1 MALTRDLDSGLILRA
16 PNILGETGWW
26 VPGSRWLNK
35 PILVNIDVI
44 DYQERINLIAL
55 GGLVGRF
62 RKKKPRILEIGGG
75 YGALS
80 LALRRIMNPSQYVI
94 CDLPESSLFSG
105 LYLSMAQNSPVRL
118 ASLNEG
124 LKPFTH
130 GEIFLI
136 PNYLAQKLLP
146 GESFNLVINTL
157 SMSEMSVHQI
167 EIYAA
172 MISKA
177 IARTGVFF
185 EQNHDNTHVGLLN
198 CRDYLPPFFRK
209 VEIIDPK
216 GMLTTRGSAILWSNE
231 P

>member
-1 MALTRDLDSGLILRA
+1 MRNDDIDTNFAMPAALLEPLNWNEVRNLRLRSQVFTGNSLVHMGLSYGLHSTDPIPADFEINWSLDEITQRTQHWMALTRDLDSGLILRA

-105 LYLSMAQNSPVRL
+105 CIYRWPRIRQSV
-118 ASLNEG
+118 
-124 LKPFTH
+124 
-130 GEIFLI
+130 
-136 PNYLAQKLLP
+136 LL
-146 GESFNLVINTL
+146 
-157 SMSEMSVHQI
+157 
-167 EIYAA
+167 
-172 MISKA
+172 
-177 IARTGVFF
+177 R
-185 EQNHDNTHVGLLN
+185 
-198 CRDYLPPFFRK
+198 
-209 VEIIDPK
+209 
-216 GMLTTRGSAILWSNE
+216 
-231 P
+231 